1 MKNATLMK
9 YKQTT
14 HETSAHNRF
23 LTSSLL
29 LVILLF
35 ALSGCKS
42 NFPHDEFSVVA
53 MQGHSS
59 VYALGPGDSIR
70 LRVYE
75 HPDLSGSF
83 NVDDT
88 GSISLPLILDTNVR
102 GLTLRELEQKIA
114 TELTNNNIVNPKV
127 SIDLVK
133 SRPFCILGE
142 VRLPGCFSGIHGIN
156 IAQAIAMAGGY
167 TSRAYKENIAI
178 TREDGSKVV
187 ANTQTPIFAGDLIE
201 VFERYF

>member
-1 MKNATLMK
+1 MKNATIMK

-14 HETSAHNRF
+14 DEAIAHNRF

-29 LVILLF
+29 LVILMF

-42 NFPHDEFSVVA
+42 NFPDEEFSVVA
-53 MQGHSS
+53 MQEHSS
-59 VYALGPGDSIR
+59 VFFLGPGDSIR

-88 GSISLPLILDTNVR
+88 GSISLPLILDTNVS

-114 TELTNNNIVNPKV
+114 IELTNNFIVKPKV
-127 SIDLVK
+127 SIDLVQ

-142 VRLPGCFSGIHGIN
+142 VRNPGCFSGLHGMN
-156 IAQAIAMAGGY
+156 SAQAIAIAGGY
-167 TSRAYKENIAI
+167 TYRAYKEKIAI
-178 TREDGSKVV
+178 TREGGKKVV
-187 ANTQTPIFAGDLIE
+187 ATTQTPIFAGDLIE